1 MNSFNKINNITGW
14 MVFAIAIIVY
24 TLTMEATA
32 SFWDCGEF
40 IAATYKLQVV
50 HPPGAPI
57 FLMVGRIF
65 TLFASNPEQ
74 VPLMTNFF
82 SALSTAFSILFCFWI
97 IS

>member
-57 FLMVGRIF
+57 FLM
-65 TLFASNPEQ
+65 L
-74 VPLMTNFF
+74 
-82 SALSTAFSILFCFWI
+82 
-97 IS
+97 